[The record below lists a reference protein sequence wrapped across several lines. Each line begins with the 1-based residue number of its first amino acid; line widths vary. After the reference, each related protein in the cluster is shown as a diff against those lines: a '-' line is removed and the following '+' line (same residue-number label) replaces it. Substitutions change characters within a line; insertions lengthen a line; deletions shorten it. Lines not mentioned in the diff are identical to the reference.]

1 QHVEKTLE
9 KYAACGAQADVTA
22 FIDDMAE
29 ALAWADLVVCRAG
42 ALTVAELS
50 AAGVASLLV
59 PFPFAI
65 DDHQTANARWLV
77 DRGAAELHQQKSLTA
92 EILKER
98 LMTFIAQPGL
108 LLEMAQA
115 ARKVAKLDATAACA
129 DICMEVARG

>member
-1 QHVEKTLE
+1 RKGALRLLVLGGSLGAQALNELVPEAVADLVSSEQLQVRHQAGAQHVEKTLE

-59 PFPFAI
+59 PFPFA
-65 DDHQTANARWLV
+65 
-77 DRGAAELHQQKSLTA
+77 
-92 EILKER
+92 
-98 LMTFIAQPGL
+98 
-108 LLEMAQA
+108 
-115 ARKVAKLDATAACA
+115 
-129 DICMEVARG
+129 